1 MKNSNMVSYKVYCE
15 LLDYIGDNYH
25 RLNDQTLTEDWWSDL
40 SPPEQAEYIK
50 DHPDSKKAKTAREKE
65 KKADKDEKSTS
76 EKPSKEKTQQT
87 LKDLK
92 THVGDVAKNVGVD
105 AKVVA
110 KAFKEPSVYNTVN
123 ALGGSLSAASK
134 TLIGS
139 ARAVGKVLDVG
150 GGVLSDTESF
160 KKLEKGVVKV
170 DEFMDKNPALKR
182 IGSAAVAGIAAYQWL
197 NMSFSGDIES
207 DYDTSLVI
215 DAAKGALTGKGAVG
229 FADLINT
236 PDGVKSMALLAAGL
250 ATGGL
255 PIWMAGGKGLG
266 MALAFT
272 GAKQMGDKESGKKI
286 KEKMV
291 AFGKKAKEKVQKGA
305 KGLDKKLGVEKE
317 EKMVLKTFSQF
328 QDQLDEIM
336 SVQQRKKLARRMAKM
351 ARSPAMKA
359 KKAKARL
366 RMRPHAKLIQIARKK
381 TIQAFRDKFYPQ
393 YNDSSLQQKVK
404 IDQMVMAKYG
414 PKIDKL
420 SKKMVVKLKKKEL
433 ERVKTARANLGK

>member
-1 MKNSNMVSYKVYCE
+1 MVSYKVYCE

-182 IGSAAVAGIAAYQWL
+182 IGAGAVAGIAAYQWL

-207 DYDTSLVI
+207 DYDTSLVV
-215 DAAKGALTGKGAVG
+215 DGFKGALTGKGEVG

-236 PDGVKSMALLAAGL
+236 PDGVKGMALLAAGL

-255 PIWMAGGKGLG
+255 PIWMSGAKGLG

-291 AFGKKAKEKVQKGA
+291 AFGNKAKEKVQKGA

-336 SVQQRKKLARRMAKM
+336 SVQQRKKQARRMAKM

-366 RMRPHAKLIQIARKK
+366 RMRPPAKLIQIARKK

-393 YNDSSLQQKVK
+393 YNDSSLQQRVK

-433 ERVKTARANLGK
+433 ERVKAARANLGK

>member
-134 TLIGS
+134 TIVGGS
-139 ARAVGKVLDVG
+139 RAIGKVLNVG
-150 GGVLSDTESF
+150 GGAISDTESF
-160 KKLEKGVVKV
+160 KKLEKGVIKV
-170 DEFMDKNPALKR
+170 DEFMDKNPKLKR
-182 IGSAAVAGIAAYQWL
+182 VAGAAVAGIAAYQWL
-197 NMSFSGDIES
+197 KMSFSGDVEA
-207 DYDTSLVI
+207 DYDVSLI
-215 DAAKGALTGKGAVG
+215 SDGLAGKAG

-236 PDGVKSMALLAAGL
+236 PDGVKSMALLGAGL

-255 PIWMAGGKGLG
+255 PIWMGGPVGLG
-266 MALAFT
+266 MALAYT
-272 GAKQMGDKESGKKI
+272 GAKKAGDTEAGKKI
-286 KEKMV
+286 KKKMV
-291 AFGKKAKEKVQKGA
+291 EFGKKAQDKIQKGA
-305 KGLDKKLGVEKE
+305 KGLDKKLGIEKE

-328 QDQLDEIM
+328 HDQLDEIM

-366 RMRPHAKLIQIARKK
+366 RMRPPAKLIQVARKK